1 MTGDL
6 NVLRRLERLVS
17 IGPLIAGESQAL
29 SWQQQGSKDAC
40 ESARRAELAGLRS
53 SASAAMKSWTPVIEL
68 LIVRRIAPGAGVTV
82 LSEVAKRLMM
92 ISGRAP

>member
-1 MTGDL
+1 MVPDGVLVDL
-6 NVLRRLERLVS
+6 SGGEYELLLAFLCRLS

-53 SASAAMKSWTPVIEL
+53 SASAAMKSLTPHD
-68 LIVRRIAPGAGVTV
+68 
-82 LSEVAKRLMM
+82 
-92 ISGRAP
+92 